1 MIVDPA
7 MADNGRYYANLGDGM
22 TECFRRLIKKA
33 DIITPNITEAC
44 FLTGMEYRT
53 GVHAEAYVAELIDR
67 LSDLGPAFVAVT
79 GVSTE
84 NGSVGIVARDN
95 RSGKMCSVMSATLD
109 GMFHG
114 SGDVFASAFAA
125 LLTRGASLEDAL
137 DTAEEFVTAAIERTA
152 ARGTPRQYG
161 LDFEGVL
168 PDYIRMCSKLFE

>member
-1 MIVDPA
+1 M
-7 MADNGRYYANLGDGM
+7 
-22 TECFRRLIKKA
+22 
-33 DIITPNITEAC
+33 
-44 FLTGMEYRT
+44 
-53 GVHAEAYVAELIDR
+53 
-67 LSDLGPAFVAVT
+67 
-79 GVSTE
+79 ST
-84 NGSVGIVARDN
+84 
-95 RSGKMCSVMSATLD
+95 TLD